1 MNVKNAIEH
10 LDQFEL
16 ITSDQVVY
24 LKKYYG
30 KVKADNS
37 VLLIIQQ
44 YDEGKLDAITCFEF
58 MSESIENIASYNNS
72 FEAIY
77 DGDDELISLEMVLYA
92 VKHYDFE
99 KYYKSYTSK
108 EEIQTSENEFKSV
121 FKDIDAAKLVFDYI
135 LQAQ

>member
-1 MNVKNAIEH
+1 MPSNI
-10 LDQFEL
+10 L
-16 ITSDQVVY
+16 INLNLSQATRWFIK
-24 LKKYYG
+24 KKYYG

-72 FEAIY
+72 FETIY
-77 DGDDELISLEMVLYA
+77 DEDDELISLEMVLYA

-99 KYYKSYTSK
+99 NTTSLTHQKKKYKPLKMNLKVCLKTLMPP
-108 EEIQTSENEFKSV
+108 N
-121 FKDIDAAKLVFDYI
+121 
-135 LQAQ
+135 